1 MEQKPGWTYRYCDSL
16 EQQIAIND
24 ETGILYT
31 EDKTRYSAE
40 EAMIIIQ
47 HNYDLPKAVHIIK
60 KVFNGTLVSL

>member
-40 EAMIIIQ
+40 EAAIIIRHGYQ
-47 HNYDLPKAVHIIK
+47 IPKAVHVVK
-60 KVFNGTLVSL
+60 KVFGGTVVEL